1 LSKTNG
7 TQMHFEYPV
16 QGGNFSSAGGA
27 SSSIKNVLKQL
38 GIQYDTIKR
47 VAIASYE
54 SEMNIVAYATKG
66 KLLVNIEPGEISIT
80 ATDIGPGIPDIE
92 KALQEGYST
101 ATPFIREMGFGAG
114 LGLSNMKKAADEMV
128 IESVVGEGTTVKM
141 KFRLS

>member
-1 LSKTNG
+1 
-7 TQMHFEYPV
+7 MHLEFSV
-16 QGGNFSSAGGA
+16 QGGNFSGAGGA
-27 SSSIKNVLKQL
+27 SSRIKNVLKQL

-66 KLLVNIEPGEISIT
+66 KLLVDISPGEIAIT
-80 ATDIGPGIPDIE
+80 AQDIGPGIPDIE

-101 ATPFIREMGFGAG
+101 ATPLIREMGFGAG
-114 LGLSNMKKAADEMV
+114 LGLPNMQKAADEMV

-141 KFRLS
+141 IFRLS

>member
-1 LSKTNG
+1 
-7 TQMHFEYPV
+7 MHLEYPV
-16 QGGNFSSAGGA
+16 QGGNFGSAGGA
-27 SSSIKNVLKQL
+27 ASRIKNVLKQL

-66 KLLVNIEPGEISIT
+66 KLLVDIEPGEISIT
-80 ATDIGPGIPDIE
+80 AMDVGPGIPDIE

-101 ATPFIREMGFGAG
+101 ATPLIREMGFGAG
-114 LGLSNMKKAADEMV
+114 LGLPNMKKAADEMV

>member
-1 LSKTNG
+1 MNETNG
-7 TQMHFEYPV
+7 TKMHLEYPV
-16 QGGNFSSAGGA
+16 QGGNFGSAGGA
-27 SSSIKNVLKQL
+27 ASRIKNVLKQL

-66 KLLVNIEPGEISIT
+66 KLLVDIEPGEICIT
-80 ATDIGPGIPDIE
+80 AIDVGPGIPDIE
-92 KALQEGYST
+92 MALQEGYST
-101 ATPFIREMGFGAG
+101 ATPLIREMGFGAG
-114 LGLSNMKKAADEMV
+114 LGLPNIKKAADEMI

>member
-1 LSKTNG
+1 
-7 TQMHFEYPV
+7 MHLEFPV
-16 QGGNFSSAGGA
+16 QGGNFSGAGGA
-27 SSSIKNVLKQL
+27 SSRIKNVLKQL
-38 GIQYDTIKR
+38 GIQYDTMKR

-66 KLLVNIEPGEISIT
+66 KLLVDIDPGGIAIT
-80 ATDIGPGIPDIE
+80 AVDIGPGIPDIE

-101 ATPFIREMGFGAG
+101 ATPLIREMGFGAG
-114 LGLSNMKKAADEMV
+114 LGLSNMKKAADEMA

>member
-1 LSKTNG
+1 
-7 TQMHFEYPV
+7 MHLEYPV
-16 QGGNFSSAGGA
+16 QGGNFGSAGGA
-27 SSSIKNVLKQL
+27 ASRIKNVLKQL

-66 KLLVNIEPGEISIT
+66 KLLVDIEPGEINIT
-80 ATDIGPGIPDIE
+80 AIDVGPGIPDIE
-92 KALQEGYST
+92 MALQEGYST
-101 ATPFIREMGFGAG
+101 ATSLIREMGFGAG
-114 LGLSNMKKAADEMV
+114 LGLPNIKKAADEMV

>member
-1 LSKTNG
+1 MNETNG

-16 QGGNFSSAGGA
+16 QGGNFGGAGGA

-54 SEMNIVAYATKG
+54 SEINIVAYATKG
-66 KLLVNIEPGEISIT
+66 KLLVDIEPGEISII
-80 ATDIGPGIPDIE
+80 AADIGPGIPDIE

-101 ATPFIREMGFGAG
+101 ATPYIREMGFGAG

>member
-1 LSKTNG
+1 
-7 TQMHFEYPV
+7 MHIEYPV
-16 QGGNFSSAGGA
+16 QGGNFSGAGGA
-27 SSSIKNVLKQL
+27 SSGIKNVLKQL

-66 KLLVNIEPGEISIT
+66 KLLVDIEPGEINIT
-80 ATDIGPGIPDIE
+80 AADIGPGIPDIE

-141 KFRLS
+141 KFRIS

>member
-1 LSKTNG
+1 LNETNG

-38 GIQYDTIKR
+38 GIRYDTIKR

-54 SEMNIVAYATKG
+54 SEMNIVAYATQG
-66 KLLVNIEPGEISIT
+66 KLLVDIEPGEIRIIAIDS
-80 ATDIGPGIPDIE
+80 GPGIPDIE

-101 ATPFIREMGFGAG
+101 ATPLIREMGFGAG
-114 LGLSNMKKAADEMV
+114 LGLPNMKKAADEMV

>member
-1 LSKTNG
+1 
-7 TQMHFEYPV
+7 MHFEYPV
-16 QGGNFSSAGGA
+16 QGGNFGGAGGA

-54 SEMNIVAYATKG
+54 SEINIVAYATRG
-66 KLLVNIEPGEISIT
+66 KLLVDIEPGEISII
-80 ATDIGPGIPDIE
+80 AADIGPGIPDIE

-101 ATPFIREMGFGAG
+101 ATPYIREMGFGAG

>member
-1 LSKTNG
+1 
-7 TQMHFEYPV
+7 MHFEYPV
-16 QGGNFSSAGGA
+16 QGGNFGGAGGA

-54 SEMNIVAYATKG
+54 SEINIVAYATKG
-66 KLLVNIEPGEISIT
+66 KLLVDIEPGEISII
-80 ATDIGPGIPDIE
+80 AADIGPGIPDIE

-101 ATPFIREMGFGAG
+101 ATPYIREMGFGAG

-128 IESVVGEGTTVKM
+128 IESVVGEGTTVIM

>member
-1 LSKTNG
+1 
-7 TQMHFEYPV
+7 MHFEYPV
-16 QGGNFSSAGGA
+16 QGGNFGGAGGA

-54 SEMNIVAYATKG
+54 SEINIVAYATKG
-66 KLLVNIEPGEISIT
+66 KLLVDIEPGEISII
-80 ATDIGPGIPDIE
+80 AADIGPGIPDIE

-101 ATPFIREMGFGAG
+101 ATPYIREMGFGAG

>member
-1 LSKTNG
+1 
-7 TQMHFEYPV
+7 MHLEYPV
-16 QGGNFSSAGGA
+16 LGGNFSGAGDA
-27 SSSIKNVLKQL
+27 SSRIKNVLKQL
-38 GIQYDTIKR
+38 GISYDTIKR

-54 SEMNIVAYATKG
+54 SEMNIVAYAAKG
-66 KLLVNIEPGEISIT
+66 KLLVDIDPREVNIT
-80 ATDIGPGIPDIE
+80 ARDVGPGIPDIE

-114 LGLSNMKKAADEMV
+114 MGLSNIKKAADDMV

>member
-1 LSKTNG
+1 LNETNG

-16 QGGNFSSAGGA
+16 QGGNFGGAGGA

-54 SEMNIVAYATKG
+54 SEINIVAYATKG
-66 KLLVNIEPGEISIT
+66 KLLVDIEPGEISII
-80 ATDIGPGIPDIE
+80 AADIGPGIPDIE

-101 ATPFIREMGFGAG
+101 ATPYIREMGFGAG

>member
-1 LSKTNG
+1 
-7 TQMHFEYPV
+7 MHFEYPV
-16 QGGNFSSAGGA
+16 QGGNFGGAGGA

-38 GIQYDTIKR
+38 GIQYETIKR

-54 SEMNIVAYATKG
+54 SEINIVAYATKG
-66 KLLVNIEPGEISIT
+66 KLLVDIEPGEISII
-80 ATDIGPGIPDIE
+80 AADIGPGIPDIE

-101 ATPFIREMGFGAG
+101 ATPYIREMGFGAG

>member
-1 LSKTNG
+1 
-7 TQMHFEYPV
+7 MHFEYPV
-16 QGGNFSSAGGA
+16 QGGNFGGAGGA

-54 SEMNIVAYATKG
+54 SEINIVAYATKG
-66 KLLVNIEPGEISIT
+66 KLLVDIEPGEISII
-80 ATDIGPGIPDIE
+80 AADIGPGIPDIE

-101 ATPFIREMGFGAG
+101 ATPYIREMGFGAG

-128 IESVVGEGTTVKM
+128 IESIVGEGTTVKM

>member
-1 LSKTNG
+1 
-7 TQMHFEYPV
+7 MHFEYPV
-16 QGGNFSSAGGA
+16 QGGNFGGAGGA

-128 IESVVGEGTTVKM
+128 IESVVGEGTAVTM